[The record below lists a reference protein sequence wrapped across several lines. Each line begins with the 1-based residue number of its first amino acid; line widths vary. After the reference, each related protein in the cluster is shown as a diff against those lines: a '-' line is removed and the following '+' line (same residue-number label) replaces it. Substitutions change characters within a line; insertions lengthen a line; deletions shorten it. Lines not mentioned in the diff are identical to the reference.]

1 MSLQR
6 SLASSTPA
14 MTGTFKAPKFHSRT
28 GAVNHPGFPPLL
40 AEMLTKAFGCKASPD
55 YLVFQSSPIPHL
67 HRFDARVCISL
78 AADGQPLVFQGRAM
92 PTSDLAIQ
100 AAAVE
105 AMLHLRTRYPHMAAR
120 RDFCF
125 YPIVTEVGMQ
135 PSPAI
140 QGDDPAIARLVQYI
154 TAQGM
159 MISQMLAE
167 FRTLDNDAV
176 RVVKEAYREAR
187 KFASQVICPTPSE
200 PVLSSQPVLWP
211 RPNIVTLDKALLRIH
226 QQHLLGS
233 ISATPPAAE
242 PQPIVLSDDEDGDWL
257 SLRPPGEPQQG
268 KSSA

>member
-1 MSLQR
+1 
-6 SLASSTPA
+6 
-14 MTGTFKAPKFHSRT
+14 MTGTFKAPKFYTRT
-28 GAVNHPGFPPLL
+28 SAVNHTGFPPLL
-40 AEMLTKAFGCKASPD
+40 TEMLTKAFGCKASPD
-55 YLVFQSSPIPHL
+55 YLVFQSSPVPHL

-120 RDFCF
+120 HDFCF

-135 PSPAI
+135 PSPTS
-140 QGDDPAIARLVQYI
+140 QGDDPAIAHLVQYI

-176 RVVKEAYREAR
+176 RFVKEAYREAR

-211 RPNIVTLDKALLRIH
+211 RPNIVTLDKALL
-226 QQHLLGS
+226 
-233 ISATPPAAE
+233 
-242 PQPIVLSDDEDGDWL
+242 
-257 SLRPPGEPQQG
+257 
-268 KSSA
+268 